1 MTHVETDRPQKSA
14 TYYQIASGARL
25 PAGCV
30 TSRDIVSARL
40 LSFLLLAAGRASAAE
55 SPAPA
60 EPASWYASANFY
72 LLEGEDDFLQPT
84 AFVDHGRLHL
94 EARYN
99 YEDRDTGSIWAGY
112 NLSAGDEF
120 ALKFTPMLGA
130 VVGSTAGIAPGY
142 KASLSW
148 RRLEL
153 YSEAEY
159 VVDTDGAD
167 DSFFY
172 TWTELSVA
180 PAEWWR
186 AGLVIQRTKS
196 YETEFEV
203 QRGLLLGFHRGRL
216 DFTAYVLN
224 PDESPAYVLAVG
236 AGF

>member
-1 MTHVETDRPQKSA
+1 MRILIVLLV
-14 TYYQIASGARL
+14 ASGRA
-25 PAGCV
+25 
-30 TSRDIVSARL
+30 
-40 LSFLLLAAGRASAAE
+40 AAGDSL
-55 SPAPA
+55 APA
-60 EPASWYASANFY
+60 ESASGYASANFY
-72 LLEGEDDFLQPT
+72 CLEGEGDYVQPT
-84 AFVDHGRLHL
+84 VFVDRGHLHL

-99 YEDRDTGSIWAGY
+99 YEDRDAGSIWAGY
-112 NLSAGDEF
+112 NLSAGDQFTVE
-120 ALKFTPMLGA
+120 FTPMLGA
-130 VVGSTAGIAPGY
+130 VFGNTVGIAPGY
-142 KASLSW
+142 KASLGW

-159 VVDTDGAD
+159 VVDTDDVD
-167 DSFFY
+167 DSFLY

-186 AGLVIQRTKS
+186 AGFVIQRTKS
-196 YETEFEV
+196 YETEFDV